1 MNKSISISFL
11 LLFYS
16 SLLVAQTNLNN
27 YKYIVVPNKYDFLK
41 FEDEYQLNSLTKFL
55 FEKSDFIVL
64 AENDKYPSDLASN
77 NCLGL
82 KVDVKSIASLFKT
95 KINIALRD
103 CENNTVYT
111 SIEGVSKEKDF
122 KRGYHE
128 ALRNAFEGFDQ
139 INYVYDENSAQKPI
153 SKETKV
159 KAQVVAKTTIVKAP
173 EDQKD
178 VTIEKSEKEPTI
190 KKEKKTKVVY
200 KVEEEINSTTVKP
213 IKKVTIKT
221 VEGKFNFDKWGI
233 STISK
238 EGDMYFV
245 RGGDEN
251 FEFATIYK
259 TSNPAIFII
268 KWQAYKQPQLLQID
282 SDGNLKVDSE
292 NGVRT
297 YKRVH

>member
-1 MNKSISISFL
+1 
-11 LLFYS
+11 
-16 SLLVAQTNLNN
+16 VAQTNLNN

-139 INYVYDENSAQKPI
+139 INYVYDEGSAQKSIPI
-153 SKETKV
+153 ETKV
-159 KAQVVAKTTIVKAP
+159 KAEVVSKTIIVKAP
-173 EDQKD
+173 EVQKAIR
-178 VTIEKSEKEPTI
+178 IEKPEKEPTI
-190 KKEKKTKVVY
+190 KKEKKAMKIS
-200 KVEEEINSTTVKP
+200 KVEKEVKETVIKP
-213 IKKVTIKT
+213 IKNITIKT
-221 VEGKFNFDKWGI
+221 VEGRFNFDKWGI

-238 EGDMYFV
+238 EGEMYLV

-251 FEFATIYK
+251 FEYATIYK

-268 KWQAYKQPQLLQID
+268 KWQAFKQPQLLQID